1 VVDGKGVDRVCAAM
15 LVIEP
20 STLGARRARACDES
34 MLLEWANDPV
44 TRQSGFAPQ
53 AISTSTHHTWF
64 RDRLRN
70 PDGCCFYVVE
80 HSSGVPIGQVR
91 FERSGDGWEIHFA
104 LAPEYRGRGLG
115 CKMVN
120 AALEKMRHETDGG
133 LVFGQ
138 VRQGNL
144 PSRRLF
150 QRLGF
155 ATRPGEREGTLVY
168 QRRV

>member
-1 VVDGKGVDRVCAAM
+1 
-15 LVIEP
+15 
-20 STLGARRARACDES
+20 
-34 MLLEWANDPV
+34 
-44 TRQSGFAPQ
+44 
-53 AISTSTHHTWF
+53 
-64 RDRLRN
+64 
-70 PDGCCFYVVE
+70 
-80 HSSGVPIGQVR
+80 
-91 FERSGDGWEIHFA
+91 
-104 LAPEYRGRGLG
+104 
-115 CKMVN
+115 MVN